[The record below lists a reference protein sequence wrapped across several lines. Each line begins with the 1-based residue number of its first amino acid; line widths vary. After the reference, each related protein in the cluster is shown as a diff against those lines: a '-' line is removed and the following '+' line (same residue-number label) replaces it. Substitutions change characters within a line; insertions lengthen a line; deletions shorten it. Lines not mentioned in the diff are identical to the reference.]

1 MKKNYL
7 NEGMKLLLVG
17 ICLVL
22 AAAFSETA
30 VDGLLWGFAGGAL
43 APGIARIIQH
53 FYWSAPKNQVRYQ
66 EMKEQADINLHDEL
80 NEKLRDKSGRIAYL
94 IGLLIIC
101 ISEVV
106 FSILGNAGI
115 ISNSV
120 CAAFSSDRDWKS
132 GISAV
137 KKKILID
144 EQLEALQ
151 KELLKKANAKQ
162 GFEELAD
169 EIDALR
175 EEKQDL
181 LVEEANRAGMK

>member
-66 EMKEQADINLHDEL
+66 EL

-115 ISNSV
+115 ISNHKV
-120 CAAFSSDRDWKS
+120 IVLYLF
-132 GISAV
+132 V
-137 KKKILID
+137 L
-144 EQLEALQ
+144 
-151 KELLKKANAKQ
+151 
-162 GFEELAD
+162 
-169 EIDALR
+169 
-175 EEKQDL
+175 L
-181 LVEEANRAGMK
+181 LVQIVIGKVAYRQLRKKY